1 MEEETADKLQG
12 WEGNPSGLLGV
23 AIIPCVESHLAVL
36 ATEQSM
42 VGDGHSVDVAT
53 DIRIDL
59 LGTSKRF
66 FTIDDPLLAPEFFE
80 EAIESRFLS

>member
-12 WEGNPSGLLGV
+12 REGDPSGLLGV
-23 AIIPCVESHLAVL
+23 AVIPCVESHLAVL
-36 ATEQSM
+36 ATEQAM
-42 VGDGHSVDVAT
+42 VGDGHSVGVAT

-66 FTIDDPLLAPEFFE
+66 FRIDDPLLAPELFE
-80 EAIESRFLS
+80 EAIEGRLLF